1 MTSKFFIL
9 IAMSLLAV
17 SSAQPSGIQ
26 TPTAPAT
33 VDTNAQ
39 KAAREAL
46 MSPVGEYAAYATYD
60 AILGK

>member
-1 MTSKFFIL
+1 MTSKFVVL
-9 IAMSLLAV
+9 IALSLLAV

-39 KAAREAL
+39 KAAREAM
-46 MSPVGEYAAYATYD
+46 MSPVGEYAAYATYE

>member
-1 MTSKFFIL
+1 MTSTFFAL
-9 IAMSLLAV
+9 IALSLLAV

-39 KAAREAL
+39 KAAWEAL
-46 MSPVGEYAAYATYD
+46 MSLVGEYAAYATYD

>member
-1 MTSKFFIL
+1 MTSTFFAL
-9 IAMSLLAV
+9 IALSLLAV

-39 KAAREAL
+39 KAAWEAM
-46 MSPVGEYAAYATYD
+46 MSPVGEYAAYATYE